1 MANDIWGYTTV
12 GIAKSQAEMDA
23 HLEKVD
29 QSSIG
34 NQWSAGD
41 IMYADVNGDG
51 KINGGANTLDDH
63 GDLSII
69 GNSTPRY
76 KIGITLDAQWK
87 GFDFS
92 MFWQGVGKRDYM
104 LTGPYF
110 WGASGGMWQS
120 AGFDEHWD
128 FFRAEDNPLG
138 ANVDSYYPRPLFS
151 TTKNQQTQSRYIQ
164 DASYLRL
171 KNIQL
176 GYTLPKSLTER
187 VKLQSVRFYVSGDNM
202 VTFSNITGVFD
213 PELLGGDWG
222 PGKLYPLS
230 KTISMGVNVNF

>member
-1 MANDIWGYTTV
+1 
-12 GIAKSQAEMDA
+12 
-23 HLEKVD
+23 
-29 QSSIG
+29 
-34 NQWSAGD
+34 
-41 IMYADVNGDG
+41 MYADLDGDG
-51 KINGGANTLDDH
+51 KINGGSNTLDDH

-76 KIGITLDAQWK
+76 KFGITIDAQWK

-92 MFWQGVGKRDYM
+92 MFWQGVAKRDYN
-104 LTGPYF
+104 LGGPYF

-128 FFRAEDNPLG
+128 FFRSEDNPLG
-138 ANVDSYYPRPLFS
+138 ANLDSYYPRPLFTS
-151 TTKNQQTQSRYIQ
+151 RKNQNTQSRYLQ
-164 DASYLRL
+164 DSSYMRL

-176 GYTLPKSLTER
+176 GYTLPKSLCSQ
-187 VKLQSVRFYVSGDNM
+187 VKLQSVRVYVSADNLF
-202 VTFSNITGVFD
+202 TISDITGVFD

-230 KTISMGVNVNF
+230 KTISMGLNVKF